1 MNKKKVLSIVI
12 VVLLLICITTI
23 SVFADSSEY
32 SSIGEA
38 FNKNLVVI
46 LIVAA
51 IGGIVTVVISIKAA
65 KKKITTAVRQTVANN
80 YVVEG
85 SLPRLR
91 PYATR
96 CVPTKNWPRA
106 YVLNIV
112 LRTSRD

>member
-85 SLPRLR
+85 SFHITKANDIYLYTTTTRTPRNTNNKR
-91 PYATR
+91 
-96 CVPTKNWPRA
+96 
-106 YVLNIV
+106 
-112 LRTSRD
+112 